1 MKRLFFIYI
10 AIMLSANVVNAQK
23 FDTHKIHFTSDGLL
37 SQTVKV
43 SSNAQISI
51 KKDNRY
57 SWADYKIENEGIY
70 FSVLPN
76 NSNNTRT
83 CNFILLDR
91 TGKAVDTL
99 TVIQVGKIKT
109 QTTNSKNG
117 EKATATNTSSSTK
130 SAGSTTQK
138 SSYSK
143 PSKQCAATTKKGRRC
158 SRNAEAGS
166 IYCWQHKR

>member
-10 AIMLSANVVNAQK
+10 AIILSSNVVNAQK

-37 SQTVKV
+37 SHTVKV
-43 SSNAQISI
+43 SSNDQISI

-57 SWADYKIENEGIY
+57 SWADYKIETRQIC

-76 NSNNTRT
+76 NSRDIRT

-99 TVIQVGKIKT
+99 TVIQAGKIKT

-117 EKATATNTSSSTK
+117 EKTTATSTSPSSKSATAH
-130 SAGSTTQK
+130 

-143 PSKQCAATTKKGRRC
+143 YSKQCAATTKKGRRC

-166 IYCWQHKR
+166 NYCWQHKR